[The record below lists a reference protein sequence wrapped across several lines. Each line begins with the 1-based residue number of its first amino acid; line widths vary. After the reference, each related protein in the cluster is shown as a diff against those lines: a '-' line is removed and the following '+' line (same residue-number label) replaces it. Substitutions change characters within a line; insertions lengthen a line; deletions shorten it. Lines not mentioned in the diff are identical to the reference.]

1 MVFKKTGPL
10 FYKNSDSFGLITLS
24 KEKKVTLREFTI
36 NPCIMELPMYD
47 TLLSLP
53 LFQGMSQADFNSLL
67 QKIRLDF
74 VMYEEGAAIISAG
87 DRCKSF
93 AFLINGT
100 VESSRIGMDGNLAFM
115 EQADAPFL
123 IEPYSM
129 FGRAGSYLRTYTAVT
144 PCSFLM
150 VDKQYIYTE
159 LGKYNICRMNLLNIL
174 SGRVQQLDSHIWTLK
189 ETSLRERIIRFV
201 KGLSDTQTGFK
212 KLSIK
217 MNDLALLMDAT
228 RLNVSR
234 ELNSLEADGLI
245 SLRRKE
251 ILIPALE
258 KLV

>member
-1 MVFKKTGPL
+1 MILG
-10 FYKNSDSFGLITLS
+10 
-24 KEKKVTLREFTI
+24 I

-53 LFQGMSQADFNSLL
+53 LFQGMSQTDFNSLL

-74 VMYEEGAAIISAG
+74 VRYAQGDVIIGKG
-87 DRCKSF
+87 DHCRSL

-100 VESSRIGMDGNLAFM
+100 VESSRSGMDGRFTFM
-115 EQADAPFL
+115 ESIDSPSL

-129 FGRAGSYLRTYTAVT
+129 FGRAGLYQRTYTAASA
-144 PCSFLM
+144 CSLLM

-174 SGRVQQLDSHIWTLK
+174 SGRAQQLDNYIWSIDGQTL
-189 ETSLRERIIRFV
+189 RGRIIRFIQ
-201 KGLSDTQTGFK
+201 GLSDIQNGAK
-212 KLSIK
+212 RLNIK
-217 MNDLALLMDAT
+217 MNDLATVMDAT

-234 ELNSLEADGLI
+234 ELNALEAEGLI

-251 ILIPALE
+251 IYIPALE
-258 KLV
+258 NLI

>member
-1 MVFKKTGPL
+1 
-10 FYKNSDSFGLITLS
+10 
-24 KEKKVTLREFTI
+24 
-36 NPCIMELPMYD
+36 MYD

-74 VMYEEGAAIISAG
+74 VRYEEGATIISAG
-87 DRCKSF
+87 ERCKSF

-100 VESSRIGMDGNLAFM
+100 VESSREGMEGNLSFM
-115 EQADAPFL
+115 EQIDAPFL

-129 FGRAGSYLRTYTAVT
+129 FGRAGNYQRTYTAVT

-174 SGRVQQLDSHIWTLK
+174 SGRVQQLDSNVWKL
-189 ETSLRERIIRFV
+189 EASDLRGRIIRFIRS
-201 KGLSDTQTGFK
+201 LSDTQNGTK
-212 KLSIK
+212 KLIVK

-234 ELNSLEADGLI
+234 ELNALEAAGLI

-251 ILIPALE
+251 IFIPALE
-258 KLV
+258 NLI

>member
-1 MVFKKTGPL
+1 
-10 FYKNSDSFGLITLS
+10 
-24 KEKKVTLREFTI
+24 
-36 NPCIMELPMYD
+36 MELPMYD

-53 LFQGMSQADFNSLL
+53 LFQGMNQVDFNSLL

-74 VMYEEGAAIISAG
+74 IRYAQGDVVISAG
-87 DRCKSF
+87 DRCGSL
-93 AFLINGT
+93 AFLISGS
-100 VESSRIGMDGNLAFM
+100 VESSRSGINGNFTFSELI
-115 EQADAPFL
+115 EAPCL

-129 FGRAGSYLRTYTAVT
+129 FGRAGSYLRTYTAAS

-174 SGRVQQLDSHIWTLK
+174 SGRVQQLDSHLWELDGMTL
-189 ETSLRERIIRFV
+189 RQRIIRFV
-201 KGLSDTQTGFK
+201 RSLSDIQSGQK
-212 KLSIK
+212 RLAIK

-234 ELNSLEADGLI
+234 ELNTLEAEGLI

-258 KLV
+258 KMF

>member
-1 MVFKKTGPL
+1 
-10 FYKNSDSFGLITLS
+10 
-24 KEKKVTLREFTI
+24 
-36 NPCIMELPMYD
+36 MELPMYD

-74 VMYEEGAAIISAG
+74 VRYEEGSTIITAG
-87 DRCKSF
+87 ERCKSF

-100 VESSRIGMDGNLAFM
+100 VESTREGMDGNLIFM
-115 EQADAPFL
+115 EQIDAPCL

-129 FGRAGSYLRTYTAVT
+129 FGRMGSYQRTYSAMTA
-144 PCSFLM
+144 CSFLM

-174 SGRVQQLDSHIWTLK
+174 SGRVQQLDSHVWTLQG
-189 ETSLRERIIRFV
+189 TDLRGRMIRFI
-201 KGLSDTQTGFK
+201 KGLSDVQTGTK
-212 KLSIK
+212 KLCVK
-217 MNDLALLMDAT
+217 MNDLATLMDAT

-234 ELNSLEADGLI
+234 ELNTLEADGLI

-258 KLV
+258 NLV

>member
-1 MVFKKTGPL
+1 MKKTLLLICICLFSALLYGQNTKNLKIIDNSEKIIRKGIKTADQGKFDDAIALYNQVPYGDPNYEYAQYEKAYALEMAERYHEAIQILTELTENPSCSQPL
-10 FYKNSDSFGLITLS
+10 AN
-24 KEKKVTLREFTI
+24 
-36 NPCIMELPMYD
+36 
-47 TLLSLP
+47 
-53 LFQGMSQADFNSLL
+53 
-67 QKIRLDF
+67 
-74 VMYEEGAAIISAG
+74 
-87 DRCKSF
+87 
-93 AFLINGT
+93 
-100 VESSRIGMDGNLAFM
+100 
-115 EQADAPFL
+115 
-123 IEPYSM
+123 
-129 FGRAGSYLRTYTAVT
+129 
-144 PCSFLM
+144 
-150 VDKQYIYTE
+150 IYTE

-217 MNDLALLMDAT
+217 MNDLALLMEAT

>member
-1 MVFKKTGPL
+1 MRDFTH
-10 FYKNSDSFGLITLS
+10 LI
-24 KEKKVTLREFTI
+24 KV
-36 NPCIMELPMYD
+36 MELPMYD

-74 VMYEEGAAIISAG
+74 VRYEEGGTIISAG
-87 DRCKSF
+87 ERCKSF

-100 VESSRIGMDGNLAFM
+100 VESSRTGMDGNLTYM
-115 EQADAPFL
+115 EQIEAPCL

-129 FGRAGSYLRTYTAVT
+129 FGRVGCYQRSYTAVT
-144 PCSFLM
+144 QCSFLM

-174 SGRVQQLDSHIWTLK
+174 SGRVQQLDSHVWTL
-189 ETSLRERIIRFV
+189 EGSDLRGRIIRFIRS
-201 KGLSDTQTGFK
+201 LSDIQTGSK
-212 KLSIK
+212 KLCIK
-217 MNDLALLMDAT
+217 MNDLAALMDAT

-234 ELNSLEADGLI
+234 ELNSLEAQGLI

-258 KLV
+258 NLI

>member
-1 MVFKKTGPL
+1 
-10 FYKNSDSFGLITLS
+10 
-24 KEKKVTLREFTI
+24 
-36 NPCIMELPMYD
+36 MELPMYD

-74 VMYEEGAAIISAG
+74 VRYEEGGSIISAG

-100 VESSRIGMDGNLAFM
+100 VESSREGMDGSISFM
-115 EQADAPFL
+115 EQIDAPFL

-129 FGRAGSYLRTYTAVT
+129 FGRMGSYQRSYTAVT

-174 SGRVQQLDSHIWTLK
+174 SGRVQQLDSHLWTL
-189 ETSLRERIIRFV
+189 EGASLRDRIIRFI
-201 KGLSDTQTGFK
+201 KGLSDTQTGIK

-217 MNDLALLMDAT
+217 MNDLAVLMDAT

-234 ELNSLEADGLI
+234 ELNALEAQGLI

-251 ILIPALE
+251 IFIPALE
-258 KLV
+258 NLI